1 MIRSDEFQNMMIAKF
16 DRIQDILQS
25 EFLSTDKD
33 LDEAIE
39 LLNED
44 LAD

>member
-1 MIRSDEFQNMMIAKF
+1 MAAVDEFQNMMIAKF

-25 EFLSTDKD
+25 AFLSTDKD